1 MQEMDKLTNDT
12 IPEGYRLTKIFQL
25 FFFFSPSILDLKNA
39 FLLLISWANFALYTT
54 LQFIPSSP
62 FRIPVKSRLTLVKVE
77 NASAFCFAS

>member
-1 MQEMDKLTNDT
+1 MQEMDKLTNET
-12 IPEGYRLTKIFQL
+12 IPEGYRLTKIFQH
-25 FFFFSPSILDLKNA
+25 FFFSPRILDLKNA
-39 FLLLISWANFALYTT
+39 FLLLISWTNFALYTT